1 LKKAMRKI
9 ALPYAAPLMAITI
22 LAMTLT
28 QAMTCMSGVVPHK
41 TEGRIQLYS
50 WVRLWIASSCSE
62 YRNNLDSGPA
72 SSARA
77 RLELDWACSA
87 LRV

>member
-41 TEGRIQLYS
+41 TEGRIQLLGIS
-50 WVRLWIASSCSE
+50 KQPRFRPGFIRSGAPGVGLGVFGVE
-62 YRNNLDSGPA
+62 GLD
-72 SSARA
+72 
-77 RLELDWACSA
+77 
-87 LRV
+87 